1 MTDREMRPHR
11 GGRMGAGLARV
22 ALAGAIGVALVAGCG
37 PDRVAPASTPTAG
50 QTAAPAVTELRL
62 DTVPP
67 TAALPFT
74 PASESP
80 SADVAVG
87 TRATRIRIERLG
99 IDLRII
105 EGDGID
111 APIGKA
117 AHYPGTA
124 WPGGGSNIYVYGHA
138 RDGMFVALWDVR
150 EGDEVELELVD
161 GTSRTYVV
169 TAVHP
174 RVPWDAIEYLEPTAT
189 EQLTLQ
195 TSTSYESTA
204 PRFIAIAVPKS

>member
-1 MTDREMRPHR
+1 MTDREMRPHH
-11 GGRMGAGLARV
+11 GGRRAAGLVCV
-22 ALAGAIGVALVAGCG
+22 ALAAAVGVALVAACG
-37 PDRVAPASTPTAG
+37 PDRVAPATTAAAG
-50 QTAAPAVTELRL
+50 QTAAPAVTELPL
-62 DTVPP
+62 VTVPP
-67 TAALPFT
+67 TAAVPST
-74 PASESP
+74 PATASP
-80 SADVAVG
+80 GADVAVG
-87 TRATRIRIERLG
+87 IRADRIRIDRLG

-124 WPGGGSNIYVYGHA
+124 WPGGGSNIYIYGHA
-138 RDGMFVALWDVR
+138 RDGMFITLWDVR
-150 EGDEVELELVD
+150 KGDEVELGLVD

-169 TAVHP
+169 TAVLP
-174 RVPWDAIEYLEPTAT
+174 RVPWDAVEYLVPTAT

-204 PRFIAIAVPKS
+204 PRFIAIAVPES